1 MKTLL
6 IATLLMSF
14 AYAEEAKKN
23 EDISQA
29 KERVSANIDQRIAL
43 LQTHKACVQ
52 AAGDREAMKA
62 CKKSNKEAMKK
73 LHQENKGEREQFKE
87 ERKAK
92 KSN

>member
-1 MKTLL
+1 M

-14 AYAEEAKKN
+14 AHAEEAKKN
-23 EDISQA
+23 ENIAQV

-43 LQTHKACVQ
+43 LQGHKACVQ
-52 AAGDREAMKA
+52 AASNHEAMKA

-87 ERKAK
+87 QKKTK

>member
-1 MKTLL
+1 MKILL

-23 EDISQA
+23 ENIAQV
-29 KERVSANIDQRIAL
+29 KELKSANIDQRIAL
-43 LQTHKACVQ
+43 LQSHKACVQ

-73 LHQENKGEREQFKE
+73 LHEENKGEREQFKE